1 MFASSIR
8 SARIAKQVAGT
19 DVRRKKNGDYS
30 SRLEII
36 PVWIISTNPR
46 PVPTGR
52 HTLGTTI
59 AREADLSGWSS
70 SYYTVICKYKLR
82 TFPPAIRTQTVM
94 ITEIIVASVH
104 LLEPRFCFTT
114 KTELVDG
121 HHAGNPKSIEEFY
134 KRPYSLN
141 SSTLY
146 QTWNRLSLLCIFVG

>member
-1 MFASSIR
+1 MNYFHPPKTGANQGDTPSER
-8 SARIAKQVAGT
+8 SLSERRTFLT
-19 DVRRKKNGDYS
+19 DVRHTTPWYVS
-30 SRLEII
+30 
-36 PVWIISTNPR
+36 ISF
-46 PVPTGR
+46 VYFV
-52 HTLGTTI
+52 
-59 AREADLSGWSS
+59 AYD
-70 SYYTVICKYKLR
+70 
-82 TFPPAIRTQTVM
+82 AIRTQTVM

-146 QTWNRLSLLCIFVG
+146 QTQIDYSCCVFVGKLWPNCCTILFLSHDTDCRKEEVSQQQRSRSSE